1 MAALA
6 RPRRQNPDAP
16 RLGRGGNEFC
26 AETGDSAP
34 LIVIAANLIRNL
46 DGSREFMESSPVNG
60 DWHIYPEF
68 ADPAKLWDTVLA
80 DGPFISECSARCM
93 PSPETWEK
101 LLSGESFRAVP
112 GDTVYAPEKMARLYP
127 EISHFCMEYPEE
139 MFRRGEKFN
148 RIREIPLAELAE
160 AVNLAA
166 AEFNRIAIE
175 VCRCAWPQNG
185 GLLLWAW
192 KRPWP
197 SVACQRVD
205 GLGQPVQTYYAARRG
220 YAPLLPCLKL
230 RSLECTPGENLTLR
244 PFLLNENGK
253 ETQNC
258 RVRLR
263 LFSPRLQECFSAEM
277 KPERPRTDGVHAYDL
292 PEQHFHIPETFRG
305 SCFFA
310 VLDAQ
315 KPEGTPARN
324 FYIFRCMD
332 NGNARTLRD
341 QLAETPAHL
350 ELQILKQ
357 EERRITLRIKNSGKL
372 PSAITSVSVPDGTPF
387 AADDSA
393 FWLDP
398 DESKDITLRFP
409 GKKLP
414 AALAVSSW
422 NSPKITANI
431 STMEKFSFFSSTG
444 G

>member
-1 MAALA
+1 
-6 RPRRQNPDAP
+6 
-16 RLGRGGNEFC
+16 
-26 AETGDSAP
+26 
-34 LIVIAANLIRNL
+34 
-46 DGSREFMESSPVNG
+46 
-60 DWHIYPEF
+60 
-68 ADPAKLWDTVLA
+68 
-80 DGPFISECSARCM
+80 M

-148 RIREIPLAELAE
+148 RIREIPLAELSE

-197 SVACQRVD
+197 SVACQLVD
-205 GLGQPVQTYYAARRG
+205 GLGQPVQTYYAAKRG
-220 YAPLLPCLKL
+220 YASLLPCLKL

-414 AALAVSSW
+414 APLAVSSW